1 MNEYLLYVHDF
12 LYSKKDKRS
21 ESIRDYLYKSHD
33 LEKNTISK
41 VKLINV
47 FDRLHT
53 IYSETYPELLKYDQ
67 WNRDQKINMII
78 Q

>member
-1 MNEYLLYVHDF
+1 MNGYLLYVHDF

-21 ESIRDYLYKSHD
+21 ESIRDYLYSHVA
-33 LEKNTISK
+33 LESNTRLIS
-41 VKLINV
+41 V
-47 FDRLHT
+47 FDRFHT